1 MAKCLGN
8 EKEQGSDM
16 KILVTGHLG
25 YIGTVLVPMLLKRG
39 HDVVGLDADWYTRCT
54 FGDGKDIV
62 AVPNIKKDIR
72 QAQTADLRGFDTVM
86 HLAALSND
94 PLGNYNADLT
104 DEINHK
110 AAVRLGAMAREAGV
124 KHFIFSSTCSNY
136 GVAGNDFIDENGSF
150 NPYTPYAKA
159 KVAAELGLKPMS
171 DSKFS
176 VTLMRSA
183 TAFGYSPRIR
193 WDLVLNN
200 LTAHAACSG
209 KIYMKSDGTP
219 WRAIVHIEDISRAFT
234 AVAEAKRE
242 LVHDQA
248 FNIGQTKENY
258 HVSEVAEIVAKT
270 VPNSKIEYAPGAGP
284 DPRCYRVNCD
294 KIQRVLPAF
303 KPVWTAAAAAKQV
316 YESIK
321 KYGLTVDDFEGA
333 RFARLPH
340 MKKLI
345 AEGIVDER
353 FNYTTKGRKAA

>member
-1 MAKCLGN
+1 
-8 EKEQGSDM
+8 M

-25 YIGTVLVPMLLKRG
+25 YIGTVLTPMLLKKG
-39 HDVVGLDADWYTRCT
+39 HEVVGMDADWFSRCT
-54 FGDGKDIV
+54 FGDAKQIV
-62 AVPNIKKDIR
+62 DVPNIRKDIR
-72 QAQTADLRGFDTVM
+72 QATVNDLRGFDCIM

-94 PLGNYNADLT
+94 PLGNYDAELT
-104 DEINHK
+104 DEINHR
-110 AAVRLGAMAREAGV
+110 AAVRLGEMAKQAGV
-124 KHFIFSSTCSNY
+124 RHFIFSSTCSNY
-136 GVAGNDFIDENGSF
+136 GVAGDNFIDETGSF

-171 DSKFS
+171 DKNFS

-200 LTAHAACSG
+200 LTAHAACTG

-242 LVHDQA
+242 IVHDQA
-248 FNIGQTKENY
+248 FNVGQTKENY
-258 HVSEVAEIVAKT
+258 HVSEIAQFVART

-294 KIQRVLPAF
+294 KLGRLVPAYQP
-303 KPVWTAAAAAKQV
+303 KWTAAAAVKQV

-321 KYGLTVDDFEGA
+321 KYGLAVEDFEGA
-333 RFARLPH
+333 KFARLPH

-345 AEGIVDER
+345 ADGVVDER
-353 FNYTTKGRKAA
+353 FNYTAKANKAA

>member
-1 MAKCLGN
+1 
-8 EKEQGSDM
+8 
-16 KILVTGHLG
+16 
-25 YIGTVLVPMLLKRG
+25 MLLKRG
-39 HDVVGLDADWYTRCT
+39 HDVVGMDADWYSRCT
-54 FGDGKDIV
+54 FGDPRQIV
-62 AVPNIKKDIR
+62 SVPNIGKDIR
-72 QAQTADLRGFDTVM
+72 QATAADFKGFDTVM

-110 AAVRLGAMAREAGV
+110 AAVSLGEMAKSAGV

-136 GVAGNDFIDENGSF
+136 GVAGNEFIDENGSF

-159 KVAAELGLKPMS
+159 KVAAELNLKPMS
-171 DSKFS
+171 DKNFS

-200 LTAHAACSG
+200 LTAHAMTTG
-209 KIYMKSDGTP
+209 KILMKSDGTP
-219 WRAIVHIEDISRAFT
+219 WRAIVHIEDISRAFA

-242 LVHDQA
+242 LVHDNA
-248 FNIGQTKENY
+248 FNVGQTKENY
-258 HVSEVAEIVAKT
+258 RVREIAEIVAET
-270 VPNSKIEYAPGAGP
+270 VPGCKIEYDPGAGP

-294 KIQRVLPAF
+294 KLPRVIPAYQ
-303 KPVWTAAAAAKQV
+303 PQWTARAAVKQV

-321 KYGLTVDDFEGA
+321 TYGLTLDEFEGA
-333 RFARLPH
+333 RYARLPH

-345 AEGIVDER
+345 AEEVVDER
-353 FNYTTKGRKAA
+353 FNYIAKASRAA

>member
-1 MAKCLGN
+1 
-8 EKEQGSDM
+8 M

-25 YIGTVLVPMLLKRG
+25 YIGTVLTPMLRKKG
-39 HDVVGLDADWYTRCT
+39 HDVVGMDADWYSRCT
-54 FGDGKDIV
+54 FGDARQIID
-62 AVPNIKKDIR
+62 VPNIRKDIR
-72 QAQTADLRGFDTVM
+72 QVKANDLRGFDCIM

-94 PLGNYNADLT
+94 PLGNYNAELT
-104 DEINHK
+104 DEINNK
-110 AAVRLGAMAREAGV
+110 AAVRLGEMAKQAGV
-124 KHFIFSSTCSNY
+124 RHFIFSSTCSNY
-136 GVAGNDFIDENGSF
+136 GVAGDKFIDETGAL

-171 DSKFS
+171 DKNFS

-200 LTAHAACSG
+200 LTAHAACTG
-209 KIYMKSDGTP
+209 KIFMKSDGTP

-242 LVHDQA
+242 IVHDQA

-258 HVSEVAEIVAKT
+258 HVSEIAEIVART

-294 KIQRVLPAF
+294 KLPRMVPAYQ
-303 KPVWTAAAAAKQV
+303 PQWTATAAAKQV
-316 YESIK
+316 YESIR
-321 KYGLTVDDFEGA
+321 KYGLTVEDFEGA
-333 RFARLPH
+333 KFARLPH

-345 AEGIVDER
+345 ADGVVDER
-353 FNYTTKGRKAA
+353 FNYTAKANKAA